1 MNAIFTRR
9 SVRRFTKKQVEQEK
23 LEKILRAAMQ
33 APSAGNQQPWE
44 FIVVKGKE
52 NLEKLSEY
60 NPYASSLKGANLGII
75 VLANKDRLKYAD
87 YYQQDLAAVT
97 QNIQLQATELSLGSV
112 WYGTAPEKQRMDYII
127 KMYNLKDNLIPF
139 SVVAIGYPE
148 DENANKF
155 VDRYDET
162 RIRIIE

>member
-9 SVRRFTKKQVEQEK
+9 SVRKFTNKQVEQEK
-23 LEKILRAAMQ
+23 LDKIMRAAMQ

-44 FIVVKGKE
+44 FIIVKGKE
-52 NLEKLSEY
+52 KLEELSKY

-75 VLANKDRLKYAD
+75 VLANKDRFKYGD

-97 QNIQLQATELSLGSV
+97 QNIQLQAADLELGSV
-112 WYGTAPEKQRMDYII
+112 WYGTAPDKERMDYIL
-127 KMYNLKDNLIPF
+127 KLYDLKDNLIPF
-139 SVVAIGYPE
+139 SVIAIGYPE